1 MDIPSCIIRFPQ
13 ELGEKLIRIQG
24 GKTMK
29 NTKRSVL
36 VSGLCLLLTAV
47 MLMGSTFAWFTDSVT
62 NEGNQIQSGT
72 LDISLNNGDETTLFS
87 SENFLFEPGRSQV
100 ATATVTNEGSLWLKY
115 TMSFSNVKTTGNS
128 DITDVLDVYTVAAGA
143 NDLTDAAYLGTMK
156 SLMTAGSFAAKDKVL
171 APGASESFTLV
182 IKMQESAGNQ
192 YQGCGVAFD
201 VAVVATQYNEETDGF
216 GNPDYDK
223 DAQYPLVEQ
232 SGEELQEKLDSMV
245 SGETVTVNPGV
256 TKADVFNIDGD
267 GTFVVQG
274 GTQNPADTVLEG
286 QILFGANSQG
296 AEGKQLT
303 LRNLTI
309 SADTIAL
316 KFNHSAPGVAAEG
329 LTLVLEN
336 CVVEGNGTGSFGAL
350 LGTGNRGSK
359 LVLKNVKFVN
369 LDTVLAIADSGN
381 PQDYVSGAT
390 GNKVEMTD
398 VTFENCNNQFQLF
411 NPSVFYK
418 DLADVIAKGDVERF
432 NNVFT
437 IDDTQVVPATEDAA
451 ANGAALENAL
461 TNAEAGDTIVLEKGT
476 YSGELTISQGV
487 TLEGNGATLTDQ
499 IQVNADDV
507 TLENIHLAIPVAAS
521 ETASPIQTNNHDL
534 TLVNCTIERT
544 TNTAQPYGMLV
555 NVGTGV
561 LTAENTV
568 FVAPY
573 DPETAF
579 NASPSVIEA
588 GEVYLDGCRIET
600 DGYGL
605 FSQHATKGLIR
616 NTVFTG
622 IDGRP
627 TLGCLNS
634 TVLNGLVFDGC
645 TFEMGRNSTVAAGNF
660 TMRNCTFDFTNTPA
674 DGAGNGINLYAQN
687 GNVVLENNTFQLT
700 AGKTGINLTSA
711 SWASGNHD
719 ASQVTIS
726 GNVFEGTGATA
737 IKIAAAW
744 ENEKTVEEY
753 EQSNVTNGNAVV
765 INN

>member
-1 MDIPSCIIRFPQ
+1 
-13 ELGEKLIRIQG
+13 
-24 GKTMK
+24 MK
-29 NTKRSVL
+29 NTKRSL
-36 VSGLCLLLTAV
+36 LTSAICLLLTAV

-72 LDISLNNGDETTLFS
+72 LDISLNNGDKTTLFS

-115 TMSFSNVKTTGNS
+115 TMSFSNVKTTGNA

-192 YQGCGVAFD
+192 YQGCGVTFD
-201 VAVVATQYNEETDGF
+201 VVVNATQYNKEEDGF

-223 DAQYPLVEQ
+223 DVTYIPDEVQGMAAD
-232 SGEELQEKLDSMV
+232 LDSVADAGAGVAPEAMKNNGYAPEWFKNLNVNINYVTGFKDGKFVVRVNPSASLEGEKKLAYVVVNVRGAADDTLVCGEWTAEGRETGNNLPKTVVDLGNGWYEYSCNTYEMGEDIGYTICAGYYGQGV
-245 SGETVTVNPGV
+245 SGKGEAYI
-256 TKADVFNIDGD
+256 KA
-267 GTFVVQG
+267 GTGWNFSDYVHV
-274 GTQNPADTVLEG
+274 
-286 QILFGANSQG
+286 AN
-296 AEGKQLT
+296 ACNNT
-303 LRNLTI
+303 N
-309 SADTIAL
+309 
-316 KFNHSAPGVAAEG
+316 
-329 LTLVLEN
+329 
-336 CVVEGNGTGSFGAL
+336 VVEAG
-350 LGTGNRGSK
+350 K
-359 LVLKNVKFVN
+359 
-369 LDTVLAIADSGN
+369 
-381 PQDYVSGAT
+381 
-390 GNKVEMTD
+390 
-398 VTFENCNNQFQLF
+398 
-411 NPSVFYK
+411 
-418 DLADVIAKGDVERF
+418 
-432 NNVFT
+432 
-437 IDDTQVVPATEDAA
+437 DAA

-487 TLEGNGATLTDQ
+487 TLEGNGATLTDK

-507 TLENIHLAIPVAAS
+507 TLENIHLTVPVAAS

-534 TLVNCTIERT
+534 TLANCTIERT
-544 TNTAQPYGMLV
+544 TMTAQPYGMLV

-622 IDGRP
+622 VEGRP

-634 TVLNGLVFDGC
+634 TVLNGMVFDSC

-711 SWASGNHD
+711 SWASGGHD

>member
-1 MDIPSCIIRFPQ
+1 
-13 ELGEKLIRIQG
+13 
-24 GKTMK
+24 MK

-62 NEGNQIQSGT
+62 NEGNTIQSGT

-87 SENFLFEPGRSQV
+87 SENFLFEPGRSQKAV
-100 ATATVTNEGSLWLKY
+100 ATVTNEGSLWLKY
-115 TMSFSNVKTTGNS
+115 AMHFANVKITGNG
-128 DITDVLDVYTVAAGA
+128 DITEVLDVYKVAA
-143 NDLTDAAYLGTMK
+143 DAASLEGAEHLGTMK
-156 SLMTAGSFAAKDKVL
+156 ELMAAGRLDEEGVL
-171 APGASESFTLV
+171 APKGYTGNDGVSGETFTLV

-201 VAVVATQYNEETDGF
+201 VVVNATQYTYEQDGF

-223 DAQYPLVEQ
+223 DVTYIPDEVQGMAADLDSVADAGAGVAPEAMKNNGYAPEWFKNLNVNINYVTGFKDGKFVVRVNPSASLEGEKKLAYVVVNVRGAADDTLVCGEWTAEGQ
-232 SGEELQEKLDSMV
+232 ETGNNLPKTVVDLGNGWYEYSCSTYEMGEEIGYTICAAYYGQGV
-245 SGETVTVNPGV
+245 SGKGEAYI
-256 TKADVFNIDGD
+256 KA
-267 GTFVVQG
+267 GTGWNF
-274 GTQNPADTVLEG
+274 ADYVHV
-286 QILFGANSQG
+286 AN
-296 AEGKQLT
+296 ACNNT
-303 LRNLTI
+303 N
-309 SADTIAL
+309 
-316 KFNHSAPGVAAEG
+316 
-329 LTLVLEN
+329 
-336 CVVEGNGTGSFGAL
+336 VVEAG
-350 LGTGNRGSK
+350 K
-359 LVLKNVKFVN
+359 
-369 LDTVLAIADSGN
+369 
-381 PQDYVSGAT
+381 
-390 GNKVEMTD
+390 
-398 VTFENCNNQFQLF
+398 
-411 NPSVFYK
+411 
-418 DLADVIAKGDVERF
+418 
-432 NNVFT
+432 
-437 IDDTQVVPATEDAA
+437 DAA
-451 ANGAALENAL
+451 ANGVALENAL
-461 TNAEAGDTIVLEKGT
+461 TNAEAGDTIILEKGT

-487 TLEGNGATLTDQ
+487 TLEGNGATLTDK

-507 TLENIHLAIPVAAS
+507 TLENVHLAIPVAAS
-521 ETASPIQTNNHDL
+521 ETASPIQTNNNDL

-544 TNTAQPYGMLV
+544 TMTAQPYGMLV

-579 NASPSVIEA
+579 NASPSMIEA

-605 FSQHATKGLIR
+605 FSQHAAKGVIR

-622 IDGRP
+622 VEGRP

-634 TVLNGLVFDGC
+634 TVLNGMVFDGC
-645 TFEMGRNSTVAAGNF
+645 TFEMGKNSTVAAGNF

-687 GNVVLENNTFQLT
+687 GNVVLENNTFRLT

-711 SWASGNHD
+711 SWASGGHD